1 MKDFIKDIL
10 NKIKELGIKKVLL
23 RILIIIIIIII
34 VIFIYSII
42 EKKLFK
48 REVENNN
55 YTSVKEFESVREVA
69 VYLGCDY
76 IKEEELKDQDYSK
89 KIYLKFNKG
98 LYSGNVSNEEFF
110 QKLAIYTANVLD
122 FSNFIFIDESQ
133 NITIEVICDKEEKVV
148 KHIKINGDANYYA
161 DKESR
166 KNLDSFK
173 NTNISDITI
182 NSDIINNLIK
192 NNWVERKVSFGTKE
206 SSLDDYDIYF
216 DEGIK
221 VKRIGDK
228 VFNVVFTERYSK
240 EIVNNL
246 KVGVSFENV
255 KKSLGQPIIEDS
267 SIIGYKGEKIYIFFE
282 KDEVSIYRVED
293 SKNEEFCNI
302 VQQIKN
308 GEDIRKVAS
317 NLTDIWSDYDEYSVS
332 GNQINITYSLRGVKF
347 QYNVSDK
354 QGIILYK
361 NYTGYVENNKTLTEI
376 SKDELPS
383 NIYIDKNYDL
393 VVLKEQV
400 RAESRKNYAYYDS
413 QNKTQTT
420 NEIVTKYSNK
430 FYYTQVNQNGVK
442 IQKFICIDKQYPD
455 YELNLNINS
464 YMWIDDYRYMYSIK
478 NEGIYILDLKTR
490 KTSTVVEGKE
500 NFDFK
505 EYNSNEL
512 KYDDKTI
519 TIK

>member
-23 RILIIIIIIII
+23 RILIIIIIII

-89 KIYLKFNKG
+89 RIYLKFNKG

-393 VVLKEQV
+393 VVLKEQERMYV
-400 RAESRKNYAYYDS
+400 TSNYTYREELRKSN
-413 QNKTQTT
+413 T
-420 NEIVTKYSNK
+420 NEENLKRFSNEYYLCIDTKDNIQ
-430 FYYTQVNQNGVK
+430 T
-442 IQKFICIDKQYPD
+442 QKFICINKEYPD
-455 YELNLNINS
+455 LELNLNINS
-464 YMWIDDYRYMYSIK
+464 YTWVDDYRYMYSIK
-478 NEGIYILDLKTR
+478 NEGVYILDLRTR
-490 KTSTVVEGKE
+490 KISIVVKGTG

-505 EYNSNEL
+505 EYNSNVL